1 MLAWDCTVFP
11 RSAVE
16 DDETSVG
23 PDFEEDEELGEDK
36 EDFDPEDDEE
46 PDAYEE
52 YDGLGDETPRRHHPR
67 REEWEG

>member
-11 RSAVE
+11 RSAVA
-16 DDETSVG
+16 DDETSVR
-23 PDFEEDEELGEDK
+23 PDFEEDEELGEDE

-46 PDAYEE
+46 ADGYEE
-52 YDGLGDETPRRHHPR
+52 YDSFGDESPRRHHPR

>member
-11 RSAVE
+11 TSAVE

-36 EDFDPEDDEE
+36 EDFDP
-46 PDAYEE
+46 DAYEE